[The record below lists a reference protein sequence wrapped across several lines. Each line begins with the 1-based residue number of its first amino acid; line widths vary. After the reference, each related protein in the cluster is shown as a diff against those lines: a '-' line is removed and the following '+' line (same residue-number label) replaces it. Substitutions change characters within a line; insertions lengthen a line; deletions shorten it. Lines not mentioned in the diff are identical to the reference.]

1 MIHVG
6 DVWRF
11 ENGDVFVY
19 AIDNKWVHYLWGDD
33 DKIIIDS
40 YDKDRFTEKAE
51 FVENVYY
58 AQSYEYAKNAK
69 PKKLDLLKRIAK
81 EILR

>member
-19 AIDNKWVHYLWGDD
+19 AIDNKWVFYLWGEK
-33 DKIIIDS
+33 DKIVMDS
-40 YDKDRFTEKAE
+40 CKHGQFLEDAE

-58 AQSYEYAKNAK
+58 AQSYEQAKNAK

>member
-1 MIHVG
+1 MICVG
-6 DVWRF
+6 DIWRF

-19 AIDNKWVHYLWGDD
+19 AIDNKWVHYLWGGGDE
-33 DKIIIDS
+33 IILDS
-40 YDKDRFTEKAE
+40 RHKDGFTEKAK
-51 FVENVYY
+51 FVENVYH
-58 AQSYEYAKNAK
+58 AQSYEHAKATK

>member
-6 DVWRF
+6 DIWRF

-19 AIDNKWVHYLWGDD
+19 AIDDKWVHYLWGDGD
-33 DKIIIDS
+33 EIIIDS
-40 YDKDRFTEKAE
+40 CAKDKFTENAKL
-51 FVENVYY
+51 VENVYY
-58 AQSYEYAKNAK
+58 AQDYEQAKNAK

>member
-1 MIHVG
+1 MICVG
-6 DVWRF
+6 DIWRF

-19 AIDNKWVHYLWGDD
+19 AIDNEWVHYLWGDD
-33 DKIIIDS
+33 KIIIDS
-40 YDKDRFTEKAE
+40 RPQDGFTEKAK
-51 FVENVYY
+51 FVENVYH
-58 AQSYEYAKNAK
+58 AQAYEQAKNAK

>member
-6 DVWRF
+6 DIWRF

-19 AIDNKWVHYLWGDD
+19 AIDDKWVHYLWGGGDE
-33 DKIIIDS
+33 IILDS
-40 YDKDRFTEKAE
+40 RPKDGFTEKAK
-51 FVENVYY
+51 FVENVYH
-58 AQSYEYAKNAK
+58 AQAYEQAKNAK